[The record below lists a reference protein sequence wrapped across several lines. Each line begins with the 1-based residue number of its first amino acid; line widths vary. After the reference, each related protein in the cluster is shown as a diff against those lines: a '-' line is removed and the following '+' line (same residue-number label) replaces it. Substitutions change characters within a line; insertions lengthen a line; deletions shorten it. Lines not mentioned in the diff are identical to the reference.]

1 MSQINNNND
10 NEYYTG
16 HLPPEIEYGSPP
28 DSYGNPAGTSGSP
41 AGEQRQ
47 TAAAKKNSRKRKA
60 RIRRRR
66 ARLVL
71 LAVLLILIVFSGK
84 MIYDRHAVP
93 STPEAYMECLEAEQ
107 YEKCASIAK
116 KMAGDSDFVGT
127 IGKPI
132 QKEAS
137 TAFSRYA
144 AGETDSASTL
154 ERLESLNKAS
164 AGLFADSINS
174 QIASVRELD
183 DLYNSISSVSDL
195 VKQGRMEG
203 LEEAYEIL
211 AGAKEKG
218 EALGTNPDWML
229 ESVIRDNIAGLKY
242 YLFSRYADELQLG
255 RSGYA
260 FIEESAAFINTYAE
274 DPDLN
279 NYLSIMS
286 DLQKGWHSPIYAE
299 DAARTAAAAAE
310 KEWREAIAD

>member
-1 MSQINNNND
+1 MSQFYD
-10 NEYYTG
+10 NEFHTAQ
-16 HLPPEIEYGSPP
+16 LPPDTESDSLPGTYGSPP
-28 DSYGNPAGTSGSP
+28 
-41 AGEQRQ
+41 GEHRQ

-71 LAVLLILIVFSGK
+71 LVILLILIVLFGK
-84 MIYDRHAVP
+84 MIYDRHSVP
-93 STPEAYMECLEAEQ
+93 STPEAYIECLEAEQ
-107 YEKCASIAK
+107 YDTCASIAK
-116 KMAGDSDFVGT
+116 KMSGDSGFVET

-137 TAFSRYA
+137 TAYSLYA
-144 AGETDSASTL
+144 AGEADSASTL
-154 ERLESLNKAS
+154 KRLEALNKAS

-174 QIASVRELD
+174 QIDSVRELD
-183 DLYNSISSVSDL
+183 DLYNSISSVNDL
-195 VKQGRMEG
+195 VRQGRMEG
-203 LEEAYEIL
+203 LQEAYEIL

-229 ESVIRDNIAGLKY
+229 GTVIRDNIAGLKY

-260 FIEESAAFINTYAE
+260 FIEESAAFINTYAD

-279 NYLSIMS
+279 NYLTVMS

-299 DAARTAAAAAE
+299 EAARTAAAAAE
-310 KEWREAIAD
+310 KQWREAIKN